1 MKVQKISHQNYNQ
14 SFRASFLQDS
24 ALKKL
29 RTSLSEKEN
38 AILDKQFKLIG
49 RVDDGRVF
57 GYEESGNRSRIYEL
71 VNKDGKDY
79 KSTIVSDLKE
89 NFNSLFNTLHNE
101 YKLKF
106 ISSLKL
112 D

>member
-1 MKVQKISHQNYNQ
+1 MHVQKISNQNYNQ
-14 SFRASFLQDS
+14 GFKASFLQDK

-29 RTSLSEKEN
+29 RTSLNEKEN
-38 AILDKQFKLIG
+38 TILDKQFKLIDK
-49 RVDDGRVF
+49 VKDGKVF
-57 GYEESGNRSRIYEL
+57 GYEENGSRSRIYEL
-71 VNKDGKDY
+71 VKLNGKDY
-79 KSTIVSDLKE
+79 KCTVLSDLKE
-89 NFNSLFNTLHNE
+89 NFHSLFNTLHNE